1 MMGWTFVF
9 FFLVLLVFV
18 LPLAPAL
25 LEWRGK
31 SDNQPL
37 KVVREHDG
45 NIKYFALRF
54 RQFAA
59 DHFAVLMHGVAPGG
73 NLRGRLASGDAYQL
87 VGAHGAMA
95 ESPVVLEGAS
105 CAQLLLG
112 AASLRLADGLLFER
126 EVYAVGTVTGGKHS
140 AFRAIL
146 AGGAIELGE
155 HCDILHWAHSDAAIS
170 LGSHARLYGRIS
182 ADVEIALRQ
191 HSRFGRMQAPLIR
204 FGPSAPAA
212 APAAPPSLTA
222 LALPGAIID
231 QAPERWLVA
240 GSLDVPAASFHAAS
254 LVTRKDLTVGPGSHI
269 GASIKSNGDLRLEG
283 QVRIDGA
290 VVCTGNMYIG
300 PGCTIKGPV
309 VCEQTVV
316 IAAGT
321 VIGSPDFPT
330 TVTAPE
336 IRIDEG
342 VLAHG
347 TVWARELGF
356 VAPTATKASAP

>member
-1 MMGWTFVF
+1 MMDWTFL
-9 FFLVLLVFV
+9 FLCAMLLLFL

-25 LEWRGK
+25 LEWQRK

-59 DHFAVLMHGVAPGG
+59 DHFAILMDGVAPAG
-73 NLRGRLASGDAYQL
+73 NVQGRLASGETYQL
-87 VGAHGAMA
+87 VGAHGGLA
-95 ESPVVLEGAS
+95 ESLVILEGTR
-105 CAQLLLG
+105 CTRLLLG
-112 AASLRLADGLLFER
+112 AASLRLPDGLLFEK
-126 EVYAVGTVTGGKHS
+126 EVYAVGAVTGGKHS
-140 AFRAIL
+140 SFRAIL
-146 AGGAIELGE
+146 AGGAIELDE

-170 LGSHARLYGRIS
+170 LGSHAKLYGRIS
-182 ADVEIALRQ
+182 ADTEIALRQ

-204 FGPSAPAA
+204 FGPCAPSA
-212 APAAPPSLTA
+212 APLVPPSLTA
-222 LALPGAIID
+222 LALPSAIID
-231 QAPERWLVA
+231 QVPERWLVA
-240 GSLDVPAASFHAAS
+240 GSLDVPAASFHHTS
-254 LVTRKDLTVGPGSHI
+254 LVTRKDLTVGAGSHI
-269 GASIKSNGDLRLEG
+269 AAGIKSNGHLRLEG

-321 VIGSPDFPT
+321 VIGAPDYPT

-356 VAPTATKASAP
+356 VAPVRAPVGAP